1 MITVGVSGRSGYAES
16 VSEPSDRTPRDRLS
30 YLVGAVLAALEGVLL
45 VGFSGFFG
53 YEIAVGATDDTTRA
67 ATSGGLILVFGLFL
81 LFLARGWARRSDWPR
96 TPTLLWNALL
106 LPVAWSLYQSGR
118 GLVAFGVAVFA
129 VASIAVALGA
139 HPNDPIRRDE
149 LADDDTDTI
158 S

>member
-1 MITVGVSGRSGYAES
+1 M
-16 VSEPSDRTPRDRLS
+16 L
-30 YLVGAVLAALEGVLL
+30 AVLEGVLL
-45 VGFSGFFG
+45 LGFSGFFG

-67 ATSGGLILVFGLFL
+67 ATSGMLILVFGLFL

-118 GLVAFGVAVFA
+118 GLVAFGVAIVA
-129 VASIAVALGA
+129 VASIVAALGA
-139 HPNDPIRRDE
+139 RPNDPIQRDE
-149 LADDDTDTI
+149 PADDDAGTL